1 MVPTSKRLAAVSAAA
16 ALLVASTALA
26 DHRKVV
32 DGIAINIGVT
42 PATQL
47 LRTDPYERAA
57 HRNAPADATHHVV
70 VGVTDAQSGQP
81 IGDAR
86 VSVELVDPRAR
97 VQTRTLARGDAGGV
111 PDYSELFRFGWAG
124 EYRLAVTVQRA
135 DAAPVRS
142 TFRWTQA
149 Y

>member
-1 MVPTSKRLAAVSAAA
+1 MILTSKRLAAASAA
-16 ALLVASTALA
+16 ALLLAAPAVA

-32 DGIAINIGVT
+32 DGIAINIGIT

-57 HRNAPADATHHVV
+57 HRDAPASATHHVV
-70 VGVTDAQSGQP
+70 VGVTDARSGQP

-86 VSVELVDPRAR
+86 VTVQLVDPRGG

-124 EYRLAVTVQRA
+124 DYRLGVKVQRA
-135 DAAPVRS
+135 GAAPVQA